1 MFQFISQHS
10 LPSAPLFCLR
20 ACLHGG
26 GVPQVCKR
34 DQIKMRDY
42 MDKRVT
48 PPKRVA
54 SPTWGPPPPC
64 KQALKLDGEPV
75 VPCISSYRE
84 TMVSHILIS
93 RSKPASVTPWRYTV
107 WTLYLTTA
115 TTLRTSKLW
124 ILSTNITVTSC
135 TRFNL
140 RCKKWMKNERKK
152 VIWPTPTLSRDGYL
166 MEFRPKMFARS

>member
-1 MFQFISQHS
+1 MAGHPTYHVNVIKLKWEIIWTNG
-10 LPSAPLFCLR
+10 LPHLSGLPHLP
-20 ACLHGG
+20 
-26 GVPQVCKR
+26 GV
-34 DQIKMRDY
+34 
-42 MDKRVT
+42 
-48 PPKRVA
+48 
-54 SPTWGPPPPC
+54 PPPPC

-115 TTLRTSKLW
+115 TTLRTSELW
-124 ILSTNITVTSC
+124 ILSTNIIATSC
-135 TRFNL
+135 TKFSL
-140 RCKKWMKNERKK
+140 RCKKWMKNERKE

>member
-115 TTLRTSKLW
+115 TTLRTSTQS
-124 ILSTNITVTSC
+124 ILSMNITATSC
-135 TRFNL
+135 TKFNL
-140 RCKKWMKNERKK
+140 RCKK
-152 VIWPTPTLSRDGYL
+152 
-166 MEFRPKMFARS
+166 